1 MSLFMKA
8 VARRVHYS
16 LKGVDIT
23 FASLIFGSKP
33 PTTISDI
40 AGKAMLSGERWGCIL
55 CRFLEL
61 FEKDH
66 CLKAIEP
73 DEGSAPVAQIQRG

>member
-1 MSLFMKA
+1 
-8 VARRVHYS
+8 VTARKPRWLRFLIS
-16 LKGVDIT
+16 IDQT
-23 FASLIFGSKP
+23 FNVLVLDGDEDE
-33 PTTISDI
+33 TISSH